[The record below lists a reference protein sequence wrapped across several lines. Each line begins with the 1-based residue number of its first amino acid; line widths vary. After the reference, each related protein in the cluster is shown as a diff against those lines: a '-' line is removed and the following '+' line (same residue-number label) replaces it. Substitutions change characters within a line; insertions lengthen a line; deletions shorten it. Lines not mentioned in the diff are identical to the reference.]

1 MEFQKIINFLD
12 TTSDDEDLP
21 RFVTNKWIEFY
32 DQSEEIY
39 DSNKKKKKIKT
50 LMLRSDLCNF
60 SYEYIVVKG
69 NIIVNKKTFAAND
82 FDAPNN
88 SS

>member
-1 MEFQKIINFLD
+1 MINQKRF
-12 TTSDDEDLP
+12 TTL
-21 RFVTNKWIEFY
+21 T
-32 DQSEEIY
+32 
-39 DSNKKKKKIKT
+39 KKNTKIKT

-60 SYEYIVVKG
+60 SDEYIVVKE

>member
-1 MEFQKIINFLD
+1 MINQKKFMTL
-12 TTSDDEDLP
+12 T
-21 RFVTNKWIEFY
+21 
-32 DQSEEIY
+32 
-39 DSNKKKKKIKT
+39 KKKKKIKT

-60 SYEYIVVKG
+60 SDEYIVVKG

>member
-1 MEFQKIINFLD
+1 MINQKRF
-12 TTSDDEDLP
+12 TTL
-21 RFVTNKWIEFY
+21 T
-32 DQSEEIY
+32 
-39 DSNKKKKKIKT
+39 KKNNKIKT

-60 SYEYIVVKG
+60 SDEYIVVKG

>member
-1 MEFQKIINFLD
+1 MINQKKF
-12 TTSDDEDLP
+12 TTL
-21 RFVTNKWIEFY
+21 K
-32 DQSEEIY
+32 
-39 DSNKKKKKIKT
+39 KKKKKIKT

-60 SYEYIVVKG
+60 SDEYIVVKG
-69 NIIVNKKTFAAND
+69 NIIVNKKTLAAND

>member
-60 SYEYIVVKG
+60 SDEYIVVKG

>member
-1 MEFQKIINFLD
+1 MINQK
-12 TTSDDEDLP
+12 
-21 RFVTNKWIEFY
+21 RFTALTKKTN
-32 DQSEEIY
+32 
-39 DSNKKKKKIKT
+39 KIKT

-60 SYEYIVVKG
+60 SDEYIVVKG

>member
-1 MEFQKIINFLD
+1 MINQKRF
-12 TTSDDEDLP
+12 TTL
-21 RFVTNKWIEFY
+21 T
-32 DQSEEIY
+32 
-39 DSNKKKKKIKT
+39 KKQNKIKT

-60 SYEYIVVKG
+60 SDEYIVVKG

>member
-1 MEFQKIINFLD
+1 MINQKRF
-12 TTSDDEDLP
+12 TTLTKK
-21 RFVTNKWIEFY
+21 TN
-32 DQSEEIY
+32 
-39 DSNKKKKKIKT
+39 KIKT
-50 LMLRSDLCNF
+50 LMLRSDLGNF
-60 SYEYIVVKG
+60 SDEYIVVKG

>member
-1 MEFQKIINFLD
+1 MINQKRF
-12 TTSDDEDLP
+12 TTLTKK
-21 RFVTNKWIEFY
+21 TN
-32 DQSEEIY
+32 
-39 DSNKKKKKIKT
+39 KIKT

-60 SYEYIVVKG
+60 SDEYIVVKG

>member
-1 MEFQKIINFLD
+1 MINQK
-12 TTSDDEDLP
+12 
-21 RFVTNKWIEFY
+21 RFTALTKKTN
-32 DQSEEIY
+32 
-39 DSNKKKKKIKT
+39 KIKT

-60 SYEYIVVKG
+60 SDEYIVVKG
-69 NIIVNKKTFAAND
+69 NITVNKKTFAAND

>member
-1 MEFQKIINFLD
+1 MINQKKF
-12 TTSDDEDLP
+12 TTL
-21 RFVTNKWIEFY
+21 T
-32 DQSEEIY
+32 
-39 DSNKKKKKIKT
+39 KKKKKIKT

-60 SYEYIVVKG
+60 SDEYIVVKG
-69 NIIVNKKTFAAND
+69 NITVNKKTFAAND

>member
-1 MEFQKIINFLD
+1 MINQKRF
-12 TTSDDEDLP
+12 TTL
-21 RFVTNKWIEFY
+21 T
-32 DQSEEIY
+32 
-39 DSNKKKKKIKT
+39 KKNNKIKT

-60 SYEYIVVKG
+60 SDEYIVVKG
-69 NIIVNKKTFAAND
+69 NITVNKKTFAAND

>member
-39 DSNKKKKKIKT
+39 GSNKKTNKIKT

-60 SYEYIVVKG
+60 SDEYIVVKG

>member
-1 MEFQKIINFLD
+1 MINQKKF
-12 TTSDDEDLP
+12 TTL
-21 RFVTNKWIEFY
+21 T
-32 DQSEEIY
+32 
-39 DSNKKKKKIKT
+39 KKKKKNKT

-60 SYEYIVVKG
+60 SDEYIVVKE

>member
-1 MEFQKIINFLD
+1 MINQKKF
-12 TTSDDEDLP
+12 TTL
-21 RFVTNKWIEFY
+21 T
-32 DQSEEIY
+32 
-39 DSNKKKKKIKT
+39 KKKKKIKT

-60 SYEYIVVKG
+60 SDEYIVVKE

>member
-1 MEFQKIINFLD
+1 MINQKKF
-12 TTSDDEDLP
+12 TTL
-21 RFVTNKWIEFY
+21 K
-32 DQSEEIY
+32 
-39 DSNKKKKKIKT
+39 KKKKKIKT

-60 SYEYIVVKG
+60 SDEYIVVKG

>member
-1 MEFQKIINFLD
+1 MINQKRF
-12 TTSDDEDLP
+12 TTL
-21 RFVTNKWIEFY
+21 T
-32 DQSEEIY
+32 
-39 DSNKKKKKIKT
+39 KKNNKIKT
-50 LMLRSDLCNF
+50 LLIRSDLCNF
-60 SYEYIVVKG
+60 SDEYIVVKG

>member
-1 MEFQKIINFLD
+1 MINQKKF
-12 TTSDDEDLP
+12 TTL
-21 RFVTNKWIEFY
+21 T
-32 DQSEEIY
+32 
-39 DSNKKKKKIKT
+39 KKKKKIKT

-60 SYEYIVVKG
+60 SDEYIVVKG
-69 NIIVNKKTFAAND
+69 NIIVNKKTLAAND

>member
-1 MEFQKIINFLD
+1 
-12 TTSDDEDLP
+12 
-21 RFVTNKWIEFY
+21 
-32 DQSEEIY
+32 
-39 DSNKKKKKIKT
+39 
-50 LMLRSDLCNF
+50 MLRSDLCNF
-60 SYEYIVVKG
+60 SDEYIVVKG